1 LDVTA
6 LIKSLNEHH
15 EKEKIVSVINLLA
28 HEFARSRNVH
38 HRKGGLIG
46 LAAAAIGLGTDI
58 DPYLNHLIPQVLE
71 CFDDPESRVCYYA
84 CESLY
89 NISKVARTNVLR
101 FFNQIFDGL
110 CKLFAHVD
118 VDVKNGANL
127 LDRLIKDIVTET
139 ETFDIESFI
148 PLLQKHIRRTKPYI
162 RQLLV
167 GWITV
172 LDAVPDINMLDYL
185 PDFLDGLFNM
195 VSVLLA
201 SSIAPS
207 TPPFAT
213 LHNGTPMTTA
223 TVLTHSPVPPA
234 AERRQPRDQAGSR
247 QCAGRLPEGDQG
259 G

>member
-1 LDVTA
+1 MMIVSIPLFNSMSASIRLGDRSYDKRKAAA
-6 LIKSLNEHH
+6 LEITSMIKHLVENDEH
-15 EKEKIVSVINLLA
+15 EKILNVVNLLSQDYS
-28 HEFARSRNVH
+28 RSRNVH

-46 LAAAAIGLGTDI
+46 LAATAIGLGTDI
-58 DPYLNHLIPQVLE
+58 DKYLNNLIPPVLD
-71 CFDDPESRVCYYA
+71 CFEDSESRVCYYA

-89 NISKVARTNVLR
+89 NISKVARTNILR
-101 FFNQIFDGL
+101 YFNQIFDGL

-195 VSVLLA
+195 VSEL
-201 SSIAPS
+201 
-207 TPPFAT
+207 
-213 LHNGTPMTTA
+213 N
-223 TVLTHSPVPPA
+223 
-234 AERRQPRDQAGSR
+234 
-247 QCAGRLPEGDQG
+247 
-259 G
+259 